1 MPPSTRIRSI
11 DVLRG
16 AVMVLM
22 ALDHARVYG
31 GVPTGGADIAI
42 FLTRWVTHFCA
53 PAFVFLAGTSAW
65 LHGAAELGRGGQ
77 SRALFLRGLM
87 LVVLELT
94 VVKVSW
100 TFSIDYS
107 QFVLAGV
114 IWMIG
119 WCMVAMAG
127 LIHLPIRAVA
137 IIGLG
142 LMAAHQIFQWLPSSW
157 PWEFVYPAGRETPQP
172 VVVLYTLLPWLGVM
186 VAGYAFGPI
195 AADPSR
201 RSRWS
206 RRMGLIAIAVFV
218 IAATAVVMTGA
229 GSGNPLPA
237 VLQVLNQQKYPP
249 SQLFLLMTLGPLL
262 ALIPAADRAT
272 GWAAR
277 VLETFGRVPLFYYLC
292 HIPLLHVLALL
303 VGQIRDGQI
312 HPEWYATAPYTF
324 LQPGDRWSLP
334 LVYAVFFAAVA
345 LLYPL
350 CRWYDG
356 VRRRRRPAMIAAP
369 PAS

>member
-31 GVPTGGADIAI
+31 GVPAGGPDVAI
-42 FLTRWVTHFCA
+42 FLTRWATHFCA

-65 LHGAAELGRGGQ
+65 LHGAVLHGRAGQ
-77 SRALFLRGLM
+77 SRALLLRGLM
-87 LVVLELT
+87 IVVLELT

-100 TFSIDYS
+100 TFSVDYS

-114 IWMIG
+114 IWMLG

-137 IIGLG
+137 IIGVS
-142 LMAAHQIFQWLPSSW
+142 LMAGHQVFGSLPSGW
-157 PWEFVYPAGRETPQP
+157 LWEFVYPAGRETPPP
-172 VVVLYTLLPWLGVM
+172 VVVLYTLLPWFGVM
-186 VAGYAFGPI
+186 AAGYAFGPI

-206 RRMGLIAIAVFV
+206 QRTGLMAIAVFV
-218 IAATAVVMTGA
+218 IAATAVVVAGA
-229 GSGNPLPA
+229 GSGNSLPP

-262 ALIPAADRAT
+262 ALIPLAERAT
-272 GWAAR
+272 GWAGRA
-277 VLETFGRVPLFYYLC
+277 LETFGRVPLFYYLC

-324 LQPGDRWSLP
+324 LQPDVRWSLP
-334 LVYAVFFAAVA
+334 LVYVVFVTAVA

-356 VRRRRRPAMIAAP
+356 RRRLRPAMIAAP